1 MVHKLSEFQ
10 TLTAQTETVNPRLT
24 ALNVELA
31 QVEDEI
37 EKLLNTLT
45 GASAVLMSYAN
56 GKIEELDTRR
66 QGLIKEIAAL
76 NAESVSPQKI
86 EYLSSHLGNWDN
98 IDFDDRRQ
106 VADIILS
113 QVHATADRVSFEWKI

>member
-1 MVHKLSEFQ
+1 M
-10 TLTAQTETVNPRLT
+10 
-24 ALNVELA
+24 ELA

-86 EYLSSHLGNWDN
+86 EFLSAHLEGNWDN
-98 IDFDDRRQ
+98 IDFEDRRQ

-113 QVHATADRVSFEWKI
+113 QVHATADCVSFEWKI